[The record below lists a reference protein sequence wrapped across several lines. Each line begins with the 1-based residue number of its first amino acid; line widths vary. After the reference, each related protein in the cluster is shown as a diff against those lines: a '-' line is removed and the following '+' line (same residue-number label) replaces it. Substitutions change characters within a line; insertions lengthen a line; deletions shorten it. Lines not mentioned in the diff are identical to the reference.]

1 MAILV
6 SCPTCG
12 KAISSTAWSCPHCG
26 ETEFTEPVYQKVKC
40 RYCDGTKKVKELAT
54 ISNVRYW
61 PLVNKKYESTK
72 DPDLMITIRGAKVS
86 VRDLENDVISNVL
99 NSDRFVEF
107 RKIRDDKDPWSFW
120 QYGDFV
126 YSVTKPCT
134 WCDGKGYTEKFVGRR
149 DIRKPR

>member
-40 RYCDGTKKVKELAT
+40 RYCNGEQGTKSWKTINRVLRTSCNGEYKYTSLTTITTITRFGITFKELEDKILEDAKRKDCLYFT
-54 ISNVRYW
+54 KTEDGIFSNQDIGY
-61 PLVNKKYESTK
+61 
-72 DPDLMITIRGAKVS
+72 
-86 VRDLENDVISNVL
+86 
-99 NSDRFVEF
+99 VE
-107 RKIRDDKDPWSFW
+107 
-120 QYGDFV
+120 Y
-126 YSVTKPCT
+126 YSIDPCT